1 MERNRKKSIIE
12 SLLFVSEKPLTH
24 RVIETVFEKEYQ
36 KDEVEE
42 IINEIKN
49 DFKNS
54 DRGLKLLEVSNGWQI
69 RTKEENLNWLKKLE
83 NIKPIRLSQASLEVL
98 AIIAYKQP
106 ITKAEIDKIRGVD
119 SYHLLKTL
127 MEKNLAKISGRA
139 DYPGRPL
146 LYTTSKDFLEIFGLS
161 DLMELPSEKEIKEL
175 VPEDISSENFIE
187 KTGESLRELVS
198 EKSSVEI
205 TNIDEDTETVLEE
218 LQEIGKEMKV
228 DIDLVQEKVDILF
241 NDACR
246 KYEKQRKGIYE
257 EAV

>member
-12 SLLFVSEKPLTH
+12 SLLFVVDKPLTH
-24 RVIETVFEKEYQ
+24 RIIENIFEKEYF

-42 IINEIKN
+42 IINEIKIN
-49 DFKNS
+49 LEQS
-54 DRGLKLLEVSNGWQI
+54 DRGLKLVEVSEGWQF
-69 RTKEENLNWLKKLE
+69 RTKEENLDWLKKLE

-127 MEKNLAKISGRA
+127 MGKNLAKISGRA

-146 LYTTSKDFLEIFGLS
+146 LYVTSKDFLEIFGLA
-161 DLMELPSEKEIKEL
+161 DLRDLPSEKEIKEL

-187 KTGESLRELVS
+187 KTGESLRELV
-198 EKSSVEI
+198 EESSVEI
-205 TNIDEDTETVLEE
+205 TNIDEETEVVLDE
-218 LQEIGKEMKV
+218 LKEIGKEMKV

-241 NDACR
+241 SEACR
-246 KYEKQRKGIYE
+246 KYEKLRKGIYE
-257 EAV
+257 ETA